1 MSPLHCEFM
10 TATVYIVDDNKMA
23 RDSLAWLL
31 DSVDLPSQC
40 FEDGQD
46 FIDHCPLG
54 TNGCVVLDIRMPK
67 LNGMEVMKYLHT
79 DKCQCDLPVI
89 IVTGHGDVPLA
100 TRAMKAGAFD
110 FIEKPYN
117 NEEILERIQAAIAFN
132 ADQRM
137 RHANRQQLQQRFASV
152 TPREMEVLQLV
163 AHGESNKSI
172 ASTLHIS
179 PKTVELHRSNLL
191 SKSAARSSTEL
202 VRLAVLAEIVK

>member
-1 MSPLHCEFM
+1 
-10 TATVYIVDDNKMA
+10 
-23 RDSLAWLL
+23 
-31 DSVDLPSQC
+31 
-40 FEDGQD
+40 
-46 FIDHCPLG
+46 
-54 TNGCVVLDIRMPK
+54 
-67 LNGMEVMKYLHT
+67 MKYLQT
-79 DKCQCDLPVI
+79 DQSCQCDLPII

-117 NEEILERIQAAIAFN
+117 NEEILERIQAAIAFHT
-132 ADQRM
+132 DQRL
-137 RHANRQQLQQRFASV
+137 RNANRQQLQQRFSSV

-172 ASTLHIS
+172 ASALHIS

-202 VRLAVLAEIVK
+202 VRLAVLAQIVD

>member
-1 MSPLHCEFM
+1 M
-10 TATVYIVDDNKMA
+10 TATVYIVDDHKMA

-31 DSVDLPSQC
+31 ESVNLPSQS
-40 FEDGQD
+40 FEDGQA
-46 FIDHCPLG
+46 FIEHCPVSS
-54 TNGCVVLDIRMPK
+54 TGCVVLDIRMPK
-67 LNGMEVMKYLHT
+67 LNGMEVMKYLQT
-79 DKCQCDLPVI
+79 DRSCQCDLPII

-117 NEEILERIQAAIAFN
+117 NEEILERIQAAIAFHT
-132 ADQRM
+132 DQRL
-137 RHANRQQLQQRFASV
+137 RNANRQQLQQRFSSV

-172 ASTLHIS
+172 ASALHIS

-202 VRLAVLAEIVK
+202 VRLAVLAQIVD